1 MDATPNNPI
10 QNSLPQGIKEAD
22 LLDAIKK
29 SGYPLQTRVA
39 KKLSERFHLHEEWSF
54 KDRDSGTL
62 RALDIFANMPLVDY
76 RAPQPRT
83 SPHLSILL
91 ECKQSELPFIFFETE
106 HPARLTGFPP
116 IAGLKSHNIEL
127 ATNEDRSVYIIPT
140 LTALGL
146 SSHDFITRPPFCNTF
161 SKCGR
166 RGSVLELSGEDAYNS
181 VVMPLIKAA
190 NHYEISEHPK
200 LTYRYFQATLT
211 LPVAVLSAPMI
222 IAKSD
227 GQTQFTPWVRVTRHE
242 YDGDNYD
249 RSKSRFWA
257 IDVVHEDYLQTYI
270 DDHILPFAKEF
281 AEKVLRHD
289 EELATCEGFT
299 EQLEGNIFQTGVK
312 ALKPRPISKKVF
324 GAFRNFAEAI
334 ARNSLSNK

>member
-10 QNSLPQGIKEAD
+10 QNNLPQGIKEAD
-22 LLDAIKK
+22 LLEAIKK

-39 KKLSERFHLHEEWSF
+39 KKLSDRFNLHEEWSF

-76 RAPQPRT
+76 SAPQPRT

-116 IAGLKSHNIEL
+116 IAGLKSHSIEI
-127 ATNEDRSVYIIPT
+127 ATNEDRSVYIFSI

-146 SSHDFITRPPFCNTF
+146 SNHDFITRPPFSNTF

-166 RGSVLELSGEDAYNS
+166 RGSSLELSGEDAYNS

-190 NHYEISEHPK
+190 THYEISEYPK
-200 LTYRYFQATLT
+200 PTYRYFQAKLT
-211 LPVAVLSAPMI
+211 LPVAVLSAPMVI
-222 IAKSD
+222 TRSD
-227 GQTQFTPWVRVTRHE
+227 GETQFTPWVRVTRHE

-249 RSKSRFWA
+249 RNKSRFWA
-257 IDVVHEDYLQTYI
+257 IDVVHEDYLSTYL
-270 DDHILPFAKEF
+270 DEHALPFAREF
-281 AEKVLRHD
+281 AEKVLKHD
-289 EELATCEGFT
+289 EELASCEGFT
-299 EQLEGNIFQTGVK
+299 EQLDGDVFRIGVS

-324 GAFRNFAEAI
+324 GAFRNFIEKLAH
-334 ARNSLSNK
+334 NSINIK